1 MLVQALT
8 IFLGAF
14 LLFEVEPVVAKH
26 ILPWFG
32 GAPAVWT
39 TCLLFFQFVLLA
51 GYLYAHAMIRR
62 LSPPA
67 QRALHL
73 CLLGLSLAVLG
84 ACALLWGSPIL
95 ADAAWKPAGV
105 ASPIPR
111 ILALLAVSVGLPYF
125 LLSTTGPLLQAWAAR
140 TRAGSS
146 VYRLYALSNAGS
158 LLAPVTYPFLVEP
171 VLTLRAQA
179 AIWACLY
186 VLFAAGS
193 GLCAWR
199 AAAPAGLGAQASPE
213 PEETGGESGRR
224 LPHGFWFALS
234 ACGSL
239 MLLAA
244 TNQMCQEVA
253 SIPFLWLL
261 PLCLYL
267 LSFILCFE
275 SDRFYS
281 RAVFGTLLA
290 VSLGWAALLLFR
302 SYLVPVRTQVAGYSL
317 ALFAACMVC
326 HGELARAKPRP
337 SRLTSFYLTVAAGGA
352 AGAVFVA
359 LAAPSLFRGFW
370 EFHLGL
376 WLSGLLAL
384 VALARDPGS
393 WLRRGPPWPAL
404 LVLLASAA
412 LAWHVRDSRLF
423 SSVVEK
429 LRGAP
434 VAIALAVAGVLLAS
448 LWLRRR
454 PGPAAAR
461 GRPYFSA
468 TCLAGALGFLAYVLL
483 SDLRAFRESAVG
495 MSRNFYGVLTVEE
508 KHEVDPNLRR
518 LDLRHGRIVHGF
530 QYQAPEKRRIPTTYY
545 SDTSGIGLL
554 LRNHPRRA
562 AGPMRVG
569 VVGLGVGT
577 IAAYGRAGDEY
588 RFYDIN
594 PAVAALSALP
604 GSVFTYLRDSPART
618 VLVMG
623 DARLSL
629 ERELARGTPQNF
641 DVLAIDAFS
650 SDAIPVHLLTREAL
664 AIDLAH
670 LRRPD
675 GVLAIHISNR
685 NLDLAPVVRALA
697 DAFRLEAGVVD
708 TRSEDD
714 GSWGATWV
722 LLSRDP
728 KVLETP
734 EIEEASEELEGKKGV
749 GLWTDDY
756 SNLFRVLK

>member
-1 MLVQALT
+1 MLAQALT

-51 GYLYAHAMIRR
+51 GYLYAHAVIRL
-62 LSPPA
+62 LSPSA

-73 CLLGLSLAVLG
+73 CLLGLSLVLLG
-84 ACALLWGSPIL
+84 ACAASWGSPIL
-95 ADAAWKPAGV
+95 ADAAWKPAGT
-105 ASPIPR
+105 ASPVPR
-111 ILALLAVSVGLPYF
+111 ILALLTVSVGLPYF
-125 LLSTTGPLLQAWAAR
+125 LLSTTGPLVQAWTAR
-140 TRAGSS
+140 ARGGSS

-158 LLAPVTYPFLVEP
+158 LLAPLTYPFLVEP

-186 VLFAAGS
+186 AVFAAGS
-193 GLCAWR
+193 GFCAWR
-199 AAAPAGLGAQASPE
+199 AAARTLPGTFASPE
-213 PEETGGESGRR
+213 PEEAHGREGDR
-224 LPHGFWFALS
+224 LPYAFWFALS

-253 SIPFLWLL
+253 AIPFLWLL

-275 SDRFYS
+275 SDRLYS
-281 RAVFGTLLA
+281 RAVFGILLA
-290 VSLGWAALLLFR
+290 ASLGWAALLLFR
-302 SYLVPVRTQVAGYSL
+302 GYLVPVRAQVAGYSL

-376 WLSGLLAL
+376 WLSGLLAI
-384 VALARDPGS
+384 VALARDADS
-393 WLRRGPPWPAL
+393 WVRRGPAWPAL
-404 LVLLASAA
+404 PVLLASAA
-412 LAWHVRDSRLF
+412 LAWHVRGTRLPA
-423 SSVVEK
+423 VVER

-434 VAIALAVAGVLLAS
+434 GATALAAGGLLLAL
-448 LWLRRR
+448 LWLLRRR
-454 PGPAAAR
+454 PRPLAPR

-468 TCLAGALGFLAYVLL
+468 ACLAGALGFLAYVLL

-508 KHEVDPNLRR
+508 KHEMDPNLRR

-530 QYQAPEKRRIPTTYY
+530 QYQAPEKRRVPTTYY
-545 SDTSGIGLL
+545 SETSGIGLL

-650 SDAIPVHLLTREAL
+650 SDSIPVHLLTREAL

-685 NLDLAPVVRALA
+685 NLNLAPVVRTLA

-708 TRSEDD
+708 TSSEDD
-714 GSWGATWV
+714 ASWGATWV
-722 LLSRDP
+722 LLSRDAR
-728 KVLETP
+728 VLETP
-734 EIEEASEELEGKKGV
+734 AIEEASGELEGKKGV
-749 GLWTDDY
+749 ALWTDDY